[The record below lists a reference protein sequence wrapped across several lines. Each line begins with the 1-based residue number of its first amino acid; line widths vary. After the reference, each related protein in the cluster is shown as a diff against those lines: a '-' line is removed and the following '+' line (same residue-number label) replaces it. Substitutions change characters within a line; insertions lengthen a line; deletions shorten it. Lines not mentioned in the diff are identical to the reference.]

1 MLIVEVKK
9 GESIDV
15 AIKRLKIKFK
25 KTKVVEQ
32 LRDRQAF
39 KKPSEKKREMKM
51 AAVHKQKLRDQEEN
65 G

>member
-15 AIKRLKIKFK
+15 ALKRLKIKFK

-32 LRDRQAF
+32 LRSRTCYE
-39 KKPSEKKREMKM
+39 KPSVKRRG
-51 AAVHKQKLRDQEEN
+51 VIQKAKYIQNLRDQEDN
-65 G
+65 S

>member
-15 AIKRLKIKFK
+15 ALKKLKTKFK

-32 LRDRQAF
+32 LRDRMCYD
-39 KKPSEKKREMKM
+39 KPSVKNREVKQK
-51 AAVHKQKLRDQEEN
+51 AIYIQKLRNQEDN
-65 G
+65 S